1 MSRNRGFQP
10 KTCCLDN
17 NLEDLL
23 IDVFPDLDP
32 EPLTDT
38 EAQQEVRFACKCSR
52 ERSIGALLL
61 LGREELSEM
70 LNVDGKAEL
79 TCHFCNNR
87 YVVDR
92 EELIELIQALPT
104 AA

>member
-1 MSRNRGFQP
+1 
-10 KTCCLDN
+10 
-17 NLEDLL
+17 
-23 IDVFPDLDP
+23 
-32 EPLTDT
+32 
-38 EAQQEVRFACKCSR
+38 
-52 ERSIGALLL
+52 L

-79 TCHFCNNR
+79 TCHFCSNR

-92 EELIELIQALPT
+92 EELIELIKGLST

>member
-1 MSRNRGFQP
+1 
-10 KTCCLDN
+10 
-17 NLEDLL
+17 
-23 IDVFPDLDP
+23 
-32 EPLTDT
+32 
-38 EAQQEVRFACKCSR
+38 
-52 ERSIGALLL
+52 L

-79 TCHFCNNR
+79 ICHFCSNR

-92 EELIELIQALPT
+92 EEMIELIKGLST